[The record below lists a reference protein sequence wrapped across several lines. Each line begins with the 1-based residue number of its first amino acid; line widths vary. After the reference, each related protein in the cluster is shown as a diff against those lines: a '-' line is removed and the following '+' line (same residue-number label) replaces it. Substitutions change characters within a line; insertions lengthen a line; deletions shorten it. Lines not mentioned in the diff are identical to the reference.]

1 MQERLWVFRPSNI
14 ALQTN
19 LSRLLSIS
27 TVTASVLLAR
37 GVTTADEGSRWMC
50 STQDR
55 LHDPFLIPDMDRA
68 VERLHLALCRQERVC
83 FYGDYDV
90 DGVSAT
96 SLYLSFYQG
105 LGGNACGY
113 IPHRL
118 AEGYGL
124 NEGAIRRLAQ
134 EGITLLVT
142 SDCGTTSH
150 HEITIANQL
159 GVDVVVTDHHQTDAP
174 MPSALA
180 VLNPH
185 RRDAIYPF
193 KGLCSAGLAYKVV
206 SAYQQRY
213 GSGAVDPASC
223 LDLVALATVADIV
236 PLQDENRILVREG
249 LRQITRGDRC
259 GIRALKQVAGITN
272 ACTSETVGFRLGPR
286 LNAAGRLDHA
296 MTCVRLLTTE
306 SAQEAVQI
314 AEQLEQLNRQRQQI
328 EAGITSEACACLQ
341 ENEPSA
347 AIVLGSR
354 DWHLGVVGIVAARL
368 VDRFHRPSIVI
379 AMNGEGIGKG
389 SARTV
394 EGFDLYQA
402 LSECRDLLE
411 AYGGHPSAAGLTIKE
426 SRLEEFRRRF
436 CALAAR
442 WSGAVRTVPTL
453 HVDAEVN
460 LTDVNFSLIQEL
472 ESLHPFGAGNPE
484 PTLAVR
490 GLDVVDVRV
499 VGEKHLKLRV
509 RQGRSYIFDGI
520 GFRMGPLGDLGLQS
534 GRAVDLAFSP
544 ERNHWNGY
552 DRVQLRIKALRMSGE
567 VS

>member
-1 MQERLWVFRPSNI
+1 MQERLWVFRSSDI
-14 ALQTN
+14 ALQAD

-37 GVTTADEGSRWMC
+37 GVTTADEASRWI
-50 STQDR
+50 SHTPDR
-55 LHDPFLIPDMDRA
+55 LHDPFLIPDMEQA
-68 VERLHLALCRQERVC
+68 VERLHLALSRQERVC

-124 NEGAIRRLAQ
+124 NEGAIRHLAQ

-150 HEITIANQL
+150 REIAIANQL
-159 GVDVVVTDHHQTDAP
+159 GIDVVVTDHHQTDAM
-174 MPSALA
+174 MPPALA

-213 GSGAVDPASC
+213 GSGEVDAESC

-249 LRQITRGDRC
+249 LMQITRGARC
-259 GIRALKQVAGITN
+259 GIRALKKMAGITK
-272 ACTSETVGFRLGPR
+272 ACTSETLGFRLGPR

-296 MTCVRLLTTE
+296 MMCVRLLTTE
-306 SAQEAVQI
+306 SEQEAMKI
-314 AEQLEQLNRQRQQI
+314 AEELEQLNRQRQQI
-328 EAGITSEACACLQ
+328 EADITNEATASLKDD
-341 ENEPSA
+341 ELSA

-379 AMNGEGIGKG
+379 AMGAEGLGKG

-394 EGFDLYQA
+394 EGFDLYHA
-402 LSECRDLLE
+402 LTECRDLLE

-426 SRLEEFRRRF
+426 SRLEQFRRRF
-436 CALAAR
+436 SDVAAQ
-442 WSGAVRTVPTL
+442 WSGAARTVPTL

-460 LTDVNFSLIQEL
+460 LTDVNFGLIQEL

-490 GLDVVDVRV
+490 GLDVVDARI

-509 RQGRSYIFDGI
+509 RQGRSYIFDSI
-520 GFRMGPLGDLGLQS
+520 GFRMGTLEDLGLMA
-534 GRAVDLAFSP
+534 GRPVDLAFSP

-567 VS
+567 VF